1 MKKSNNIPTESV
13 EIDLVAIVATWP
25 ERFKMSGKTQ
35 EEAAAESEISTGQ
48 LSQYLRGLGGTP
60 SIQKFQN
67 FENYLRGLG
76 V

>member
-1 MKKSNNIPTESV
+1 MKKSIKNLPES
-13 EIDLVAIVATWP
+13 EELDLVAIVATWP
-25 ERFKMSGKTQ
+25 ERLKRSGKTQ

-48 LSQYLRGLGGTP
+48 LSQYLRGIGGTP